1 MSWKP
6 IDTAPK
12 DGTEILVCRATNAD
26 GKPIHVEAFGIFCQV
41 ASWWSEENDGTGE
54 WIVYM
59 SQPLEKPVHFKPTHW
74 MPLPAPPEV
83 QS

>member
-12 DGTEILVCRATNAD
+12 DGTKILLCRPTIRPD
-26 GKPIHVEAFGIFCQV
+26 SFGVFCQV
-41 ASWWSEENDGTGE
+41 AAWWEGENN

-59 SQPLEKPVHFKPTHW
+59 SQPLEKPVHFEPTHW